1 MLSTIKIAI
10 ALSLQPTGFAALA
23 FSGGLAENL
32 RKVEVPV
39 ENIIKLDANEN
50 PYGCSARVSQALATS
65 MPTYIFS
72 FFIGFSSF
80 MSLPCLMRASRLRRA
95 YLAQTTV
102 RAL

>member
-10 ALSLQPTGFAALA
+10 ALSLQPTGFPVLA

-50 PYGCSARVSQALATS
+50 PYGWAREVSIPLS
-65 MPTYIFS
+65 KIW
-72 FFIGFSSF
+72 
-80 MSLPCLMRASRLRRA
+80 
-95 YLAQTTV
+95 
-102 RAL
+102 